1 MSDLSLSRLRSLR
14 SRANVLLDHLVY
26 DLVPFVKDDGSFR
39 RTPTSSSTKGDV
51 NVTTTCSCWMALAA
65 ANKFKEFFGKP
76 FRLKHGKSFAED
88 AQQAS
93 TKGAESAKDA
103 KSTDDAESA
112 FKNLI
117 DAPWMSSGLTA
128 NNAFTTSL
136 VMRVFG
142 FLKEEYILKQEAGSL
157 QKSWALNAGL
167 NNLDACLS
175 ILKAHDNPASE
186 YIWLSLT
193 EPTRELLNRGS
204 SPDESY
210 KEKLHIALSADLRL
224 IIQSGW
230 IYSKDT
236 FDKASNVTQKALEQK
251 PTGYPLAEL
260 NQQLLADQFPEFIAA
275 PRTVSFSDIA
285 DLMASN
291 IANFSINQYPPSA
304 AVVYWFVDGL
314 SRAKIKLHS
323 DRWKT
328 LSQWAAKEFNHER
341 SLVAARHASMMDPI
355 ALGMSACLCA
365 RLNQLSEL
373 GAATVDL
380 ELLPSQ
386 FELER
391 AIEEIFAL
399 KTDSGLWNKY
409 FPMFHYQDAGSNF
422 CFTFELIEAV
432 LHEFGNSERLFE
444 SKCFLDGLESGVN
457 WCESNRLPYHLENEL
472 YEGWNSGGNIQTL
485 EKEQPESWATAV
497 VHMFLYE
504 ITSVVSEHIQK
515 RILKK
520 YDAQHPKRDSRSPQR
535 ERKKEASAI
544 SQLLDIAVRFPSE
557 TQDLST
563 ILWDQFVD
571 NFFGID
577 EAKLRRN
584 PASKKPVS
592 ALLFGPPGTSKT
604 EVTKS
609 LARDLEWPFIEITPS
624 NFVKGSLEQVYLQ
637 ADEIFEDLMDL
648 SGVLVF
654 FDEMDALVQ
663 TRNGGAHLDVFSQ
676 FLTTTMLP
684 KLTRLH
690 DGARVIFIMATNYQ
704 DRFDA
709 AIKRSGR
716 FDLLLC
722 MGPPKLQEKLDRL
735 HVIYKLDKATDNTTK
750 AGRLIDEFLKPD
762 QGLVDQFALLTFGEL
777 KEFMKGISK
786 SDTTILSDLTD
797 FGSEKFRNRLA
808 EYSEYVTLRMKELE
822 ELQKLLRKSK
832 LEDLLGEKFS
842 LADLGNN
849 FNINQ
854 TVRYLL
860 DRRQSRV
867 QY

>member
-1 MSDLSLSRLRSLR
+1 MPDLSLSRLRSLR
-14 SRANVLLDHLVY
+14 SRANALLDHLVY
-26 DLVPFVKDDGSFR
+26 DLLSFVKDDGTFR
-39 RTPTSSSTKGDV
+39 RTPTSSAVKGDI
-51 NVTTTCSCWMALAA
+51 NVTTTCSCWMALAT
-65 ANKFKEFFGKP
+65 ANKFVEFYGDP
-76 FRLKHGKSFAED
+76 FRLKRGKPFA
-88 AQQAS
+88 
-93 TKGAESAKDA
+93 G
-103 KSTDDAESA
+103 AESA
-112 FKNLI
+112 FKSLI

-142 FLKEEYILKQEAGSL
+142 FLKEETILKQEAASL

-167 NNLDACLS
+167 HNLDACLS
-175 ILKAHDNPASE
+175 TLKAHATPASE
-186 YIWLSLT
+186 FIWLSLS
-193 EPTRELLNRGS
+193 EPARELINRDAPS
-204 SPDESY
+204 DERHQ
-210 KEKLHIALSADLRL
+210 EKLGIALSSDLRF

-230 IYSKDT
+230 IYSKEI
-236 FDKASNVTQKALEQK
+236 FDKASEATQKALEKK

-260 NQQLLADQFPEFIAA
+260 NQQLFADQFPGFIAA
-275 PRTVSFSDIA
+275 PQNISFNDIA
-285 DLMASN
+285 NSMASN

-304 AVVYWFVDGL
+304 AVIYWFVDGL
-314 SRAKIKLHS
+314 SRAKITLS
-323 DRWKT
+323 PDRWKT
-328 LSQWAAKEFNHER
+328 LCQWAAREFNHER

-355 ALGMSACLCA
+355 ALGMAACLCA
-365 RLNQLSEL
+365 RLSQLSDL
-373 GAATVDL
+373 GAATGDL
-380 ELLPSQ
+380 ELLPSK

-391 AIEEIFAL
+391 AVEEIFVM
-399 KTDSGLWNKY
+399 KTESGLWNKY

-432 LHEFGNSERLFE
+432 LHEFGYSDRLFE
-444 SKCFLDGLESGVN
+444 SNCFIEGLENAVN
-457 WCESNRLPYHLENEL
+457 WCESNRLPYHLEPDL

-504 ITSVVSEHIQK
+504 ITAVVSEHIQK
-515 RILKK
+515 RILTK
-520 YDAQHPKRDSRSPQR
+520 YDAQHSKRRARSPQ
-535 ERKKEASAI
+535 EEHKKEASSI
-544 SQLLDIAVRFPSE
+544 SRLLDIGVRFPSG
-557 TQDLST
+557 TRDLSD
-563 ILWDQFVD
+563 ILWDQFVE
-571 NFFGID
+571 NFFGVD
-577 EAKLRRN
+577 EGDLRRQ
-584 PASKKPVS
+584 PANKKPVS

-609 LARDLEWPFIEITPS
+609 LAQDLEWPFVEITPS
-624 NFVKGSLEQVYLQ
+624 NFVKGSLEQVYLR

-663 TRNGGAHLDVFSQ
+663 ARDNGAHLDVFSQ

-690 DGARVIFIMATNYQ
+690 DGARVVFIMATNYQ

-722 MGPPKLQEKLDRL
+722 MGPPKLQEKLDRV
-735 HVIYKLDKATDNTTK
+735 HVVYKLEKATENTK
-750 AGRLIDEFLKPD
+750 QAGVLVEEFLKPN
-762 QGLVDQFALLTFGEL
+762 QELIDQFALLTFGEL

-786 SDTTILSDLTD
+786 SETTIASNLKNL
-797 FGSEKFRNRLA
+797 GAEEFRTRLA
-808 EYSEYVTLRMKELE
+808 DYAEYVTLKVKELE
-822 ELQKLLRKSK
+822 ELKKLFGKSK
-832 LEDLLGEKFS
+832 LDDLMAEKFS
-842 LADLGNN
+842 FDDVKEKVV
-849 FNINQ
+849 INQ

-860 DRRQSRV
+860 DYRQSRV

>member
-1 MSDLSLSRLRSLR
+1 MPDLSVSRLRALR
-14 SRANVLLDHLVY
+14 SRATRLLDHLSY
-26 DLVPFVKDDGSFR
+26 DLVSFVKEDGTFR
-39 RTPTSSSTKGDV
+39 RTPTSSAAKGDV
-51 NVTTTCSCWMALAA
+51 NVTTTCSCWMALAT
-65 ANKFKEFFGKP
+65 ANKFLSFYGDP
-76 FRLKHGKSFAED
+76 FRLKHGKPF
-88 AQQAS
+88 
-93 TKGAESAKDA
+93 TG
-103 KSTDDAESA
+103 DAEST
-112 FKNLI
+112 FKSLI

-142 FLKEEYILKQEAGSL
+142 FLKEEEILKQDAASL

-167 NNLDACLS
+167 HNLDACLS
-175 ILKAHDNPASE
+175 ILKAHATPASE

-193 EPTRELLNRGS
+193 EPTRELINRETS
-204 SPDESY
+204 SDERHY
-210 KEKLHIALSADLRL
+210 AKLGIALSADLRL
-224 IIQSGW
+224 IVQSGW
-230 IYSKDT
+230 IYSKET
-236 FDKASNVTQKALEQK
+236 FDKVSEATQKALEKK

-275 PRTVSFSDIA
+275 PQKVSFNDIA

-291 IANFSINQYPPSA
+291 IANFSINQYPPSS

-314 SRAKIKLHS
+314 SRAKIRLS
-323 DRWKT
+323 TDRWKT
-328 LSQWAAKEFNHER
+328 LCQWATKEFNHER

-355 ALGMSACLCA
+355 ALGMAACLCA

-373 GAATVDL
+373 GASTGDL
-380 ELLPSQ
+380 ELLPSN

-391 AIEEIFAL
+391 AVEEIFAL
-399 KTDSGLWNKY
+399 KTESGLWNKY

-432 LHEFGNSERLFE
+432 LHEFGNSDRLFE
-444 SKCFLDGLESGVN
+444 SKCFIEGLENAVT
-457 WCESNRLPYHLENEL
+457 WCESNRLPYHMGQDI

-497 VHMFLYE
+497 VHMFLHE
-504 ITSVVSEHIQK
+504 ITSVASEHIQK
-515 RILKK
+515 KLLTK
-520 YDAQHPKRDSRSPQR
+520 YGAQYSRRDTRSSQG
-535 ERKKEASAI
+535 ERKKGTSSI
-544 SQLLDIAVRFPSE
+544 SRLLDIAVRFPSE
-557 TQDLST
+557 TKALSDV
-563 ILWDQFVD
+563 LWDQFVQ
-571 NFFGID
+571 NFFDLD
-577 EAKLRRN
+577 EADLRRN
-584 PASKKPVS
+584 PANKKPVS

-609 LARDLEWPFIEITPS
+609 LAQDLGWPFIEITPS
-624 NFVKGSLEQVYLQ
+624 TFVKGSLEQIYLQ

-663 TRNGGAHLDVFSQ
+663 TRDSGAHLDVFSQ

-690 DGARVIFIMATNYQ
+690 DGARVVFIMATNYQ
-704 DRFDA
+704 ERFDA

-722 MGPPKLQEKLDRL
+722 MGPPKFREKLDRM
-735 HVIYKLDKATDNTTK
+735 HVVYKLESTTENTK
-750 AGRLIDEFLKPD
+750 QAGELVEGFLKPNQD
-762 QGLVDQFALLTFGEL
+762 LIDQFALLTFGEL
-777 KEFMKGISK
+777 KEFMKSICNSE
-786 SDTTILSDLTD
+786 TTIVSDLTTL
-797 FGSEKFRNRLA
+797 GAEKFRTRLA
-808 EYSEYVTLRMKELE
+808 EYAEYATLKVKDLND
-822 ELQKLLRKSK
+822 LKKLLRKSK
-832 LEDLLGEKFS
+832 LDDLLAEKFS
-842 LADLGNN
+842 LDDLKGI
-849 FNINQ
+849 NINQ

-860 DRRQSRV
+860 DYRQSRV

>member
-1 MSDLSLSRLRSLR
+1 MPDLTLSRLRSLR
-14 SRANVLLDHLVY
+14 SRANGLLDHLVY
-26 DLVPFVKDDGSFR
+26 DLIPFVKDDGTFR
-39 RTPTSSSTKGDV
+39 RTPTSSAAKGDI

-65 ANKFKEFFGKP
+65 ANKFEAFFGDP
-76 FRLKHGKSFAED
+76 FRLKHGTEK
-88 AQQAS
+88 
-93 TKGAESAKDA
+93 
-103 KSTDDAESA
+103 DAESI
-112 FKNLI
+112 FKSLI

-128 NNAFTTSL
+128 NNAFTTAL

-142 FLKEEYILKQEAGSL
+142 FLKDENILEQGADSL
-157 QKSWALNAGL
+157 QKGWALNAGL
-167 NNLDACLS
+167 HDPNACLQ

-193 EPTRELLNRGS
+193 EPTRELLNRES
-204 SPDESY
+204 SPDEKY
-210 KEKLHIALSADLRL
+210 KDKLQIALSADLRL

-230 IYSKDT
+230 IYSKET
-236 FDKASNVTQKALEQK
+236 FDKASEATQKALEQK

-275 PRTVSFSDIA
+275 PQRVTFNDIA
-285 DLMASN
+285 SLMASN

-314 SRAKIKLHS
+314 SRAKIKLCT

-328 LSQWAAKEFNHER
+328 LCQWAAREFNHER

-355 ALGMSACLCA
+355 ALGMASCLCA
-365 RLNQLSEL
+365 RLNQLTEL
-373 GAATVDL
+373 GAATGDL

-399 KTDSGLWNKY
+399 KSESGLWNKY

-432 LHEFGNSERLFE
+432 LHEFGDSERLFE
-444 SKCFLDGLESGVN
+444 SRCFLEGLENAVN
-457 WCESNRLPYHLENEL
+457 WCELNRLPYHLEDEL

-520 YDAQHPKRDSRSPQR
+520 YDAQHPKRNSRSPQR
-535 ERKKEASAI
+535 GRKKEVSSI
-544 SQLLDIAVRFPSE
+544 SKLLDIAVRFPSE
-557 TQDLST
+557 TKDLSD
-563 ILWDQFVD
+563 ILWDQFVK

-577 EAKLRRN
+577 EAELRRK
-584 PASKKPVS
+584 PASRKPVS

-609 LARDLEWPFIEITPS
+609 LAQDLEWPFIEITPS
-624 NFVKGSLEQVYLQ
+624 TFVKGSLEQVYLQ

-663 TRNGGAHLDVFSQ
+663 TRDSGAHLDVFSQ

-704 DRFDA
+704 ERFDA

-735 HVIYKLDKATDNTTK
+735 HVVYKLDKATENTTQ
-750 AGRLIDEFLKPD
+750 AGKLIEDFLKPD

-786 SDTTILSDLTD
+786 SDTMIASDLTSL
-797 FGSEKFRNRLA
+797 GSEKFRTRLA
-808 EYSEYVTLRMKELE
+808 EYAEYATLKMKELE
-822 ELQKLLRKSK
+822 DLQKLLRKTK
-832 LEDLLGEKFS
+832 LEDLMGEKVS
-842 LADLGNN
+842 LDDLKGK
-849 FNINQ
+849 IEVNQ